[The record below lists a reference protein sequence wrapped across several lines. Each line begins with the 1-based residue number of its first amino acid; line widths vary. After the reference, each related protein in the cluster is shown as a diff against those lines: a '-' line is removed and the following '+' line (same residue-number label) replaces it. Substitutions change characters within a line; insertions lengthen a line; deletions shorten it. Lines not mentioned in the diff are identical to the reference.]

1 MIFITQGRFTREA
14 MAGMTARPEDR
25 GQTVAKLAKA
35 AGGKML
41 GYYFTFGEYDFL
53 TIFEAEDEK
62 QMAQAL
68 VVAGSTGGVT
78 DLKTT
83 VAISSAEAKAVFAA
97 AQASVSQFR
106 PAGAKAGRG
115 IRAIFPAICGVSISR
130 MVSAPNICVPS

>member
-25 GQTVAKLAKA
+25 AQTVGKLAKA

-41 GYYFTFGEYDFL
+41 AYYFTFGEYDFM
-53 TIFEAEDEK
+53 TIFEAADEK
-62 QMAQAL
+62 LMAQAL

-83 VAISSAEAKAVFAA
+83 VAITSAEAKGVFAGAKEA
-97 AQASVSQFR
+97 AAKFR
-106 PAGAKAGRG
+106 PAGAQ
-115 IRAIFPAICGVSISR
+115 
-130 MVSAPNICVPS
+130 